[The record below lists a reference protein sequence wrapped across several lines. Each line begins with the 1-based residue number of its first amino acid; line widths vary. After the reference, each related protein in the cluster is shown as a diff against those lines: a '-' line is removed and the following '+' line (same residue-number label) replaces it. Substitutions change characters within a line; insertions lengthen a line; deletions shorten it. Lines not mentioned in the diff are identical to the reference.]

1 MDMGT
6 DTAAIRMGRGLR
18 PAGIPVGTAD
28 TEDMADTA
36 DTADME
42 ADTAAMAADIAPKVR
57 KLSNKRI

>member
-36 DTADME
+36 DME
-42 ADTAAMAADIAPKVR
+42 AGTAAMAADIAPKVR